1 MTSFT
6 TSHTK
11 PSQNVDLIQ
20 TNEAIEGRSGD
31 EHELLFD
38 GDGHENDEDD
48 ASSHLLA
55 TSQGSGTPN
64 DTGTLSIVQE
74 ENDSPSTAIST
85 VQREKA
91 PQVTWSSLPRKGQ
104 LAILT
109 FARLS
114 EPFTQTSLTAYM
126 FYQLKSFDPALPDSI
141 IAGQGGMIQA
151 AFPAAQLLTAV
162 LWGRAADTDWIGR
175 KRVLLIGLFGTCFS
189 CLGFGFSKTFVQAM
203 IYRVLGGALN
213 GNIGVMRTMISE
225 IIEEKKYAI
234 CQTCNRVG
242 LIFP

>member
-6 TSHTK
+6 RHTK
-11 PSQNVDLIQ
+11 SSQNVDLIQ
-20 TNEAIEGRSGD
+20 TEATEGRSDD

-38 GDGHENDEDD
+38 GDGPKYDENDP
-48 ASSHLLA
+48 SSHLLT
-55 TSQGSGTPN
+55 TSNESGAPH
-64 DTGTLSIVQE
+64 DTGALSIVQE
-74 ENDSPSTAIST
+74 ENDSPSTVIST
-85 VQREKA
+85 VRREKE

-114 EPFTQTSLTAYM
+114 EPFTQTSLTAYL
-126 FYQLKSFDPALPDSI
+126 FYQLKSFDPMLPDSV
-141 IAGQGGMIQA
+141 IAGQGGMVQA

-203 IYRVLGGALN
+203 VYRVLGGALN

-225 IIEEKKYAI
+225 IIEEKKYAA
-234 CQTCNRVG
+234 
-242 LIFP
+242 FPKLQLSRINLP

>member
-6 TSHTK
+6 TRHTK

-31 EHELLFD
+31 EHEPLFD
-38 GDGHENDEDD
+38 GDGLENDEDD
-48 ASSHLLA
+48 ASSHLLG
-55 TSQGSGTPN
+55 TSHGSRTPN
-64 DTGTLSIVQE
+64 DTETLSIVQE
-74 ENDSPSTAIST
+74 ENNSPSTAIST
-85 VQREKA
+85 TRREKA

-141 IAGQGGMIQA
+141 IAGQGGMVQA

-203 IYRVLGGALN
+203 VYRVLGGALN

-234 CQTCNRVG
+234 YENCNRIG

>member
-1 MTSFT
+1 MTFAT
-6 TSHTK
+6 TRDTK
-11 PSQNVDLIQ
+11 SSQNVDLLQ
-20 TNEAIEGRSGD
+20 TNEAIEGGNGD
-31 EHELLFD
+31 GHEPQFD
-38 GDGHENDEDD
+38 GDGLGNDEDN
-48 ASSHLLA
+48 ASSHLLR
-55 TSQGSGTPN
+55 TSHGPGTPN
-64 DTGTLSIVQE
+64 DSRTLSIVQE
-74 ENDSPSTAIST
+74 ENNSSSTAIST
-85 VQREKA
+85 VRREKE

-126 FYQLKSFDPALPDSI
+126 FYQLKSFDPTLPDSI

-203 IYRVLGGALN
+203 VYRILGGALN

-225 IIEEKKYAI
+225 IIEEKKYAFSPN
-234 CQTCNRVG
+234 CDRLR

>member
-6 TSHTK
+6 TRHTK
-11 PSQNVDLIQ
+11 PPQNVDLIQ
-20 TNEAIEGRSGD
+20 TNEAIEGRSSS
-31 EHELLFD
+31 EHEPLFD
-38 GDGHENDEDD
+38 EDGIENDEDD
-48 ASSHLLA
+48 APSHLLGI
-55 TSQGSGTPN
+55 SCGSGTPN
-64 DTGTLSIVQE
+64 DTGTLSVVQE
-74 ENDSPSTAIST
+74 ENDSPSTVIST
-85 VQREKA
+85 VQREKS

-213 GNIGVMRTMISE
+213 GNVGVMRTMISE
-225 IIEEKKYAI
+225 IVKEKKYAI
-234 CQTCNRVG
+234 CQNCNRVG

>member
-6 TSHTK
+6 TRHTK
-11 PSQNVDLIQ
+11 PSHNVDLIQ

-31 EHELLFD
+31 EHEPLFD
-38 GDGHENDEDD
+38 GDGLENDEDD
-48 ASSHLLA
+48 ASSHLLG
-55 TSQGSGTPN
+55 TSHGSGTPN
-64 DTGTLSIVQE
+64 DTETLSIMQ

-104 LAILT
+104 LAILP
-109 FARLS
+109 FARLP

-162 LWGRAADTDWIGR
+162 L
-175 KRVLLIGLFGTCFS
+175 
-189 CLGFGFSKTFVQAM
+189 
-203 IYRVLGGALN
+203 
-213 GNIGVMRTMISE
+213 
-225 IIEEKKYAI
+225 
-234 CQTCNRVG
+234 
-242 LIFP
+242 

>member
-6 TSHTK
+6 TRHAK

-20 TNEAIEGRSGD
+20 TNEAIEGRSSS
-31 EHELLFD
+31 EHEPLFD
-38 GDGHENDEDD
+38 GDGIENDKDD
-48 ASSHLLA
+48 ASSHLLGI
-55 TSQGSGTPN
+55 SHGSGTPN

-74 ENDSPSTAIST
+74 ENDPPSTAIST
-85 VQREKA
+85 VQREKS
-91 PQVTWSSLPRKGQ
+91 PRVTWSSLPRKGQ

-141 IAGQGGMIQA
+141 IAGQGGMVQA

-234 CQTCNRVG
+234 YQNCNRVG

>member
-6 TSHTK
+6 RHTK
-11 PSQNVDLIQ
+11 SSQNVDLIQ
-20 TNEAIEGRSGD
+20 ANKVIESGSGD
-31 EHELLFD
+31 KHEPLFD
-38 GDGHENDEDD
+38 EGGLENDEDD
-48 ASSHLLA
+48 ASSHLLG
-55 TSQGSGTPN
+55 TSHGSGTPN

-126 FYQLKSFDPALPDSI
+126 FYLLKSFNPALPDSI

-234 CQTCNRVG
+234 CQNCNRVG

>member
-1 MTSFT
+1 
-6 TSHTK
+6 
-11 PSQNVDLIQ
+11 LIQ
-20 TNEAIEGRSGD
+20 TNEAIEGRSSS
-31 EHELLFD
+31 EHEPLFD
-38 GDGHENDEDD
+38 EDGIGNDEDD
-48 ASSHLLA
+48 APSHLLGI
-55 TSQGSGTPN
+55 SCGSGTPN
-64 DTGTLSIVQE
+64 DTGTLSVVQE

-85 VQREKA
+85 VQREKS

-141 IAGQGGMIQA
+141 IAGQGGMVQA

-175 KRVLLIGLFGTCFS
+175 KRVLLMGLFGTCFS

-203 IYRVLGGALN
+203 ICRVLGGALN

-225 IIEEKKYAI
+225 IVEEKKYAI
-234 CQTCNRVG
+234 YQNCNRVG

>member
-1 MTSFT
+1 M
-6 TSHTK
+6 
-11 PSQNVDLIQ
+11 
-20 TNEAIEGRSGD
+20 
-31 EHELLFD
+31 
-38 GDGHENDEDD
+38 
-48 ASSHLLA
+48 
-55 TSQGSGTPN
+55 
-64 DTGTLSIVQE
+64 
-74 ENDSPSTAIST
+74 
-85 VQREKA
+85 
-91 PQVTWSSLPRKGQ
+91 TWSSLPRKGQ

-126 FYQLKSFDPALPDSI
+126 FYQLKSFDPTLPDSI

-189 CLGFGFSKTFVQAM
+189 CLGFGFSKTFTQAM
-203 IYRVLGGALN
+203 VYRVLGGALN

-225 IIEEKKYAI
+225 IIEEKKYASFLNLRPSRI
-234 CQTCNRVG
+234 NLALGINHALFSCYQCALT
-242 LIFP
+242 LA

>member
-6 TSHTK
+6 TRLTK
-11 PSQNVDLIQ
+11 PPQNVDLIQ
-20 TNEAIEGRSGD
+20 TNEAIEGRSSS
-31 EHELLFD
+31 EHEPLFD
-38 GDGHENDEDD
+38 EDGIENDEDD
-48 ASSHLLA
+48 APSHLLGI
-55 TSQGSGTPN
+55 SCGSGTPN
-64 DTGTLSIVQE
+64 DTGTLSVVQE

-85 VQREKA
+85 VQREKS

-141 IAGQGGMIQA
+141 IAGQGGMVQA

-203 IYRVLGGALN
+203 ICRVLGGALN

-225 IIEEKKYAI
+225 IVEEKKYAI
-234 CQTCNRVG
+234 YQNCNRVG

>member
-1 MTSFT
+1 MTSPT
-6 TSHTK
+6 TTHTK
-11 PSQNVDLIQ
+11 SSQNVDLLQ
-20 TNEAIEGRSGD
+20 TNEAISGRSGN
-31 EHELLFD
+31 EHEPLFD
-38 GDGHENDEDD
+38 GDGPEDD
-48 ASSHLLA
+48 ASSHLLG
-55 TSQGSGTPN
+55 TSHGSGTPN

-74 ENDSPSTAIST
+74 ENDSPSTVISA
-85 VQREKA
+85 VQKEKE

-104 LAILT
+104 LAVLT

-126 FYQLKSFDPALPDSI
+126 FYQLKSFDPTLPDSI

-203 IYRVLGGALN
+203 VYRVLGGALN

-234 CQTCNRVG
+234 SQKCDRVG

>member
-6 TSHTK
+6 RHTK
-11 PSQNVDLIQ
+11 SSQNVDLIQ
-20 TNEAIEGRSGD
+20 ANKVIESGSGD
-31 EHELLFD
+31 EHEPLFD
-38 GDGHENDEDD
+38 EGGLENDEDD
-48 ASSHLLA
+48 ASSHLLR
-55 TSQGSGTPN
+55 TSNRSETPHN
-64 DTGTLSIVQE
+64 TRALSIVQE
-74 ENDSPSTAIST
+74 ENDSPSTVIST
-85 VQREKA
+85 TQREKE

-114 EPFTQTSLTAYM
+114 EPFTQTSLTAYL

-203 IYRVLGGALN
+203 VCRALGSALN

-225 IIEEKKYAI
+225 IIKEKKYV
-234 CQTCNRVG
+234 T
-242 LIFP
+242 FPKLRSSRINLP

>member
-6 TSHTK
+6 RHTK
-11 PSQNVDLIQ
+11 SSQKVDLIQ
-20 TNEAIEGRSGD
+20 TNEATEGHSDD

-38 GDGHENDEDD
+38 GDGPKNDEDD
-48 ASSHLLA
+48 PSSHLLT
-55 TSQGSGTPN
+55 TSNGSGTPH
-64 DTGTLSIVQE
+64 DTGALSIVQE
-74 ENDSPSTAIST
+74 ENDSPSTVIPT
-85 VQREKA
+85 VRREKE

-114 EPFTQTSLTAYM
+114 EPFTQTSLTAYL
-126 FYQLKSFDPALPDSI
+126 FYQLKSFDPMLPDSV
-141 IAGQGGMIQA
+141 IAGQGGMVQA

-189 CLGFGFSKTFVQAM
+189 CLGFGFSKTFIQAM
-203 IYRVLGGALN
+203 VYRVLGGALN

-225 IIEEKKYAI
+225 IIEEKKYAA
-234 CQTCNRVG
+234 
-242 LIFP
+242 FPKLQLSRINLP